1 MKAYRIIYFFIMAL
15 GLSFTA
21 CSPEVDDKPELGPP
35 PTASDV
41 TFTFEADPANDN
53 IIHFTNTSSGF
64 ILKWD
69 LGNGALAEGNSV
81 KGVYP
86 LKGEYTVTLTAYT
99 RSGSASSSQTITIAE
114 TNPALLDVPEF
125 NLLTGG
131 VDQLEGKTWVID
143 GERPGHMGVGPNDG
157 GPDSQS
163 PVWWQAPPLDKAGQ
177 GIYDDEMTFKLL
189 DFVYEHKNNGDVF
202 VNGASAGD
210 LGGDPGAGDQRVEF
224 SPDPAINNWSITEEG
239 DKKFLNITN
248 GGFFGFYTG
257 VSKYEILVLEEN
269 ELYVRFLDSKDP
281 ALAWYH
287 RLIPKGFTP
296 PPPPPP
302 AVTDVLKLDFEGDDP
317 GFETFGG
324 QTYQQIDNPDP
335 SGINTSA
342 KVGETVHGNE
352 TWAGLFHSIGS
363 KLDLS
368 VKNGMKVKVWSPV
381 EGIAR
386 LKLESSENPES
397 DFIEVDADMTTT
409 NAWSELTFDLEGATS
424 ELYDRVVLFFD
435 FGSSNPNTFYFD
447 DVELV
452 ELNAPIFDLSI
463 DLEDG
468 GPEFFTFGGQ
478 AYQTIANPDPSGI
491 NTSATVGETVQG
503 FETWAGLGT
512 TLDGKLDFSKN
523 SVFKVKVWSPVI
535 GTMKFKLENSA
546 DPQNEFIEVD
556 VTNTK
561 TNEWEELEWNFEGQ
575 PSGVYDNVVM
585 FFDFGKADP
594 NTYYFDDITFTTP
607 TVDFSEMVLNG
618 GDSKA
623 WVLNPAA
630 GAMGVGPAKGSGEWF
645 ATSDADVTEVR
656 PCLFN
661 DEFIFG
667 SDGSFTYDAKGDI
680 FAEAYMGVSSDG
692 CIAEGDI
699 PADAQAWGS
708 GSHTY
713 TFNPASGDQ
722 PATLTVTGTGAF
734 IALPKAYNG
743 GEYGAAPPPADA
755 SVTYEVLDYRIE
767 GGKEILVL
775 TIDISEG
782 QVGGAYWT
790 FTLTSN

>member
-1 MKAYRIIYFFIMAL
+1 MKAYRIIYFFILAL

-21 CSPEVDDKPELGPP
+21 CSPEIDDKPELGPP

-41 TFTFEADPANDN
+41 TFSFEADPANDN
-53 IIHFTNTSSGF
+53 IIYFTNTSAGF

-69 LGNGALAEGNSV
+69 LGNGSQAEGNNV

-99 RSGSASSSQTITIAE
+99 RSGSASSSQTITIAQ
-114 TNPALLDVPEF
+114 TNPALLDIPEY

-131 VDQLEGKTWVID
+131 VDQLNGKTWVID
-143 GERPGHMGVGPNDG
+143 GERAGHMGVGPNDG
-157 GPDSQS
+157 SPDSQS

-189 DFVYEHKNNGDVF
+189 DFVYEFKNNGDVF
-202 VNGASAGD
+202 ANAASAGD
-210 LGGDPGAGDQRVEF
+210 LGGDPGAGDQLVPY
-224 SPDPAINNWSITEEG
+224 SPETETNNWSITEEG
-239 DKKFLNITN
+239 DKMFLNISN

-257 VSKYEILVLEEN
+257 VSKYEILKLEEN

-287 RLIPKGFTP
+287 RLIPKGYTP
-296 PPPPPP
+296 PPPPAPE
-302 AVTDVLKLDFEGDDP
+302 VTDEFKLDFEGDDP
-317 GFETFGG
+317 GFEVFGG
-324 QTYQQIDNPDP
+324 QSYQQIDNPDP

-352 TWAGLFHSIGS
+352 TWAGLFHTIGS

-368 VKNGMKVKVWSPV
+368 VKKGMKVKVWSPV

-386 LKLESSENPES
+386 LKLENSANTEE
-397 DFIEVDADMTTT
+397 FFEVDVNMTAT
-409 NAWSELTFDLEGATS
+409 NQWTELTFDLEGATT

-435 FGSSNPNTFYFD
+435 FGNGNPNTFYFD

-452 ELNAPIFDLSI
+452 ELNAPVTDLSI
-463 DLEDG
+463 DFEDG

-478 AYQTIANPDPSGI
+478 AYQSVTNPDQSGI
-491 NTSATVGETVQG
+491 NTSATVGETVHG
-503 FETWAGLGT
+503 FEVWAGLGT
-512 TLDGKLDFSKN
+512 TIDGKLDFSKN
-523 SVFKVKVWSPVI
+523 AVFKAKVWSPVI
-535 GTMKFKLENSA
+535 GTMKFKLEDSS
-546 DPQNEFIEVD
+546 DPQNVFIEVD

-575 PSGVYDNVVM
+575 PSGIYDNIVM
-585 FFDFGKADP
+585 FFDFG
-594 NTYYFDDITFTTP
+594 NTDANTFYFDDVTFTTP
-607 TVDFSEMVLNG
+607 SVDFSENVLNG
-618 GDSKA
+618 GGSKT
-623 WVLNPAA
+623 WTLNPDA
-630 GAMGVGPAKGSGEWF
+630 GALAVGPAKGSGEWF
-645 ATSDADVTEVR
+645 ANSADEVNGVR
-656 PCLFN
+656 SCWFN
-661 DEFIFG
+661 DEYIF
-667 SDGSFTYDAKGDI
+667 STDGSYTYDAKGDI
-680 FAEAYMGVSSDG
+680 YAEGYMGVSGDG
-692 CIAEGDI
+692 CIAEGEL
-699 PADAQAWGS
+699 PADAQAWTS
-708 GSHTY
+708 ATHTY
-713 TFNPASGDQ
+713 TYTPASGDQ
-722 PATLTVTGTGAF
+722 PATVTVTGTGAF
-734 IALPKAYNG
+734 IALPKAFNG
-743 GEYGAAPPPADA
+743 GEYGAAPPADDA